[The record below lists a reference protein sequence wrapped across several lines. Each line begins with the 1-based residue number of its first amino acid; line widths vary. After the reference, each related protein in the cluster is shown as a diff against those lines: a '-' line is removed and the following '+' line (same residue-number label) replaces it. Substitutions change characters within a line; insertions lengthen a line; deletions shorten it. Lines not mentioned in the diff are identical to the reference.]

1 MKYVIRNGE
10 YLETNRILFGDI
22 EVSRKPHP
30 KDQWINKE
38 WFLDADLYFS
48 ELDKSE
54 ALKFLQNTDWKI
66 MRHQEQKDL
75 GITTSLSDNEYLELI
90 KERQN
95 RRNILND
102 ITN

>member
-1 MKYVIRNGE
+1 MKYVIRNNE
-10 YLETNRILFGDI
+10 YLETSRILFGDI
-22 EVSRKPHP
+22 EVSRKPHQNA
-30 KDQWINKE
+30 QWLNSE
-38 WFLDADLYFS
+38 WILDADLYFS
-48 ELDKSE
+48 EMDKTE

-66 MRHQEQKDL
+66 MRHQEQKIL
-75 GITTSLSDNEYLELI
+75 GITTTLGEEEYLQLV